1 MNALV
6 SYDTQELLPPELELS
21 AVPCNLIPTDSR
33 SINHEWAQKT
43 FRYAYLF
50 ARKFGINDWQDNQN
64 VQAWIE
70 KGLQLQTELRELRVA
85 KAHEKIIS
93 LFREYNIYMPD
104 STQRPTNI
112 DDILVIIND
121 KNWYTTQQDTKQT
134 LIHMIS
140 YGIFRQGYNHWAIK
154 VSKEWLFTH
163 KIRIDE
169 KALDVTTSKTRRQ
182 KKGLCIPNPFFVF
195 LSLTL

>member
-1 MNALV
+1 
-6 SYDTQELLPPELELS
+6 
-21 AVPCNLIPTDSR
+21 
-33 SINHEWAQKT
+33 
-43 FRYAYLF
+43 
-50 ARKFGINDWQDNQN
+50 
-64 VQAWIE
+64 
-70 KGLQLQTELRELRVA
+70 
-85 KAHEKIIS
+85 
-93 LFREYNIYMPD
+93 MPD

-169 KALDVTTSKTRRQ
+169 KALDVTTSKKTRQ
-182 KKGLCIPNPFFVF
+182 KRVCIYK
-195 LSLTL
+195 LSSTCQ